1 MMSKTLL
8 VMVQEIKVTLRR
20 KVFLLLGFGVPLLL
34 GLVAVMVMAINRD
47 ASSAL
52 LEEPLPGTPDNS
64 ELIAEGLVDQGG
76 LIEYLPADLPD
87 RWLVEYPDVA
97 AAQVAL
103 EEGEIGAFYVVP
115 ADYIQ
120 TGDLT
125 YVKETHNP
133 LGDDL
138 RTESMEWLLVANL
151 LGDQR
156 LAMKV
161 REPLVLEVTSLALPG
176 ADEGEDSWIAELLP
190 NLMALILYMVIIMS
204 SSILVA
210 ALIDEK
216 KNRVLEVLLS
226 SVSTRQLVTGK
237 ILAVGILGILM
248 MALWVLVLWSV
259 ANFGGQPL
267 AIPEGFELPI
277 PLLLWA
283 CVYAL
288 LGYAI
293 YGSQMAGLG
302 ALAPELKDSRGV
314 SFIVLIPLIAV
325 YMFLIV
331 IITNPDSP
339 IAIFF
344 SLFPLTSP
352 VGMITRM
359 VATEVPAWQSA
370 LAALLQIAGAI
381 VIVRIVAR
389 LFRAQTLLSGQ
400 PLSVKRYFGALL
412 GRA

>member
-1 MMSKTLL
+1 
-8 VMVQEIKVTLRR
+8 
-20 KVFLLLGFGVPLLL
+20 
-34 GLVAVMVMAINRD
+34 
-47 ASSAL
+47 
-52 LEEPLPGTPDNS
+52 
-64 ELIAEGLVDQGG
+64 
-76 LIEYLPADLPD
+76 
-87 RWLVEYPDVA
+87 
-97 AAQVAL
+97 
-103 EEGEIGAFYVVP
+103 
-115 ADYIQ
+115 
-120 TGDLT
+120 
-125 YVKETHNP
+125 
-133 LGDDL
+133 
-138 RTESMEWLLVANL
+138 
-151 LGDQR
+151 
-156 LAMKV
+156 
-161 REPLVLEVTSLALPG
+161 
-176 ADEGEDSWIAELLP
+176 
-190 NLMALILYMVIIMS
+190 
-204 SSILVA
+204 
-210 ALIDEK
+210 
-216 KNRVLEVLLS
+216 
-226 SVSTRQLVTGK
+226 
-237 ILAVGILGILM
+237 

-389 LFRAQTLLSGQ
+389 IFRAQTLLSGQ